1 LKSEESVRLKL
12 FVTLLLSFSAVTVMN
27 FVPGFD
33 QVNTAVEVIAL
44 RVTVSGICSSACQ
57 VKVMGSVAFAGV
69 TTAVN
74 DCGLSIKPDAARV
87 MVTSAMSTLVA
98 TANTSGFALTG
109 ATRATLAAD
118 GWRAETDAGAVACML
133 STVVAARAIDST

>member
-1 LKSEESVRLKL
+1 MRLKL
-12 FVTLLLSFSAVTVMN
+12 FVTALLSFSAVTVMN

-33 QVNTAVEVIAL
+33 HVNTAVEVIAL
-44 RVTVSGICSSACQ
+44 RVTVSGICSSACE

-74 DCGLSIKPDAARV
+74 DCGLLIKPDAARV
-87 MVTSAMSTLVA
+87 RVTSAMSTLVA

-118 GWRAETDAGAVACML
+118 GWRAETTPALLLACL
-133 STVVAARAIDST
+133 APLWLQEQ